1 MACEGSVGSQ
11 AKDLWRE
18 GSWLLQYLTLSM
30 ASMQTLLRI
39 NGGAINT
46 LRFLAKK
53 RAKNGTI
60 LLEPEAM
67 PPHCVCAAALLEMC
81 LRRRIIGTVYA
92 PPHY

>member
-1 MACEGSVGSQ
+1 VACEGSVGSQ

-30 ASMQTLLRI
+30 ASMQSLLRI
-39 NGGAINT
+39 NGVPLIHSD
-46 LRFLAKK
+46 FSPKK